1 MSNKKLNYE
10 YLLKDETQREV
21 IQPFVKMVYG
31 KDIQDAEEATK
42 IFLEHNRKF
51 DIGNEFTVFGDLSYV
66 RDEADVNGF
75 GQLERLENY
84 RQSRALFD
92 NYEGG
97 FKSNESKF
105 NMVGDYVEGFLKSP
119 SLYLSLFVGGTG
131 KGAQMAGSRLTQEAI
146 KQYAKE
152 HGKKFVKGG
161 FNAKLRKEMAGIY
174 GKEYA
179 KSQAVKAGAT
189 EAGIAAFTDVG
200 SQKTEI
206 DAGIKDDYSLGQTI
220 GVTALSGAVAGGI
233 NYPIAKWQSNKAN
246 RMSNIIAYRKNKKE
260 IAVQK
265 IKDDVAT
272 NKERFSKVQEIKKQL
287 DGEADE
293 AFKEIGERGQ
303 ELLQRFGVTDLTHA
317 QVRAGV
323 SDNMAYVIEDLI
335 NNNKGLAEILTP
347 TYNPKTGE
355 GTRLTHNIFAALD
368 SGDIPMDQFSKQMND
383 LGIGLEYMR
392 YMWWSTVSEAGKT
405 LGIWGRLSKQINKSV
420 DKVYSEMD
428 DTGKKLFEA
437 ELGNLKYGG
446 SLMELE
452 KEAYLASVANSSKSL
467 GSSIRAIDN
476 IRRGLMVSQP
486 KTAIRNAVSV
496 GMRLPID
503 AGARYVDNLLAMSAM
518 KVNKIR
524 GKDLGAINNVNL
536 GDGDT
541 MFKWLFNNAEA
552 GTITDELL
560 TKIDADSYASR
571 SFYQAYNEV
580 SYRMAKEEGGGIGS
594 KLLTSTQKFTDFVN
608 IMNRTQEHLFRRVA
622 FMSSIERQLGRL
634 GIIGKGKQFKSMS
647 DFVAKG
653 GMEMNAE
660 IWANPRFYGQ
670 AGKGDTILT
679 KAIDDAMEFT
689 FQGRTARGKQD
700 TLGTRLRPKTNLM
713 HGYDTLMRHFVKIM
727 SNPGPT
733 ALIPFPRFLYNAIKF
748 QIEHSPIG
756 LMDALG
762 SRAYRKLRGRSNDV
776 YDFSDIGKGIAGST
790 MMVAAWNFRKSE
802 YAGERWDQMKDAA
815 GKLYNIGPIG
825 PNIAPYL
832 FTADFFQRNLEGTRE
847 WTDEEFWE
855 VIEKGGDIEDLKN
868 NGMWTRGPRSYKN
881 FRQLSR
887 EMAKAGIGTQA
898 RVGTLSSFLDDV
910 FVPKTGLKDKNGQI
924 QFVTSFLKAGEPLKG
939 LAGDYL
945 SGFATPFSVATDML
959 SVWDGAE
966 EIVRETRFGRGIDPV
981 ASKFK
986 NRVPNAILNLIGSEK
1001 EIPTTDPFGGGLRR
1015 KDSQFASQISGLLM
1029 EGREHPFKTEMERLG
1044 FAYQDAI
1051 IWDESPALTYAYKE
1065 GFYKLMDTYR
1075 DELSGAHYNSLNDA
1089 KKAVYME
1096 NAISNIRTALR
1107 GHMRKRFTSKINH
1120 LPLYDAVH
1128 DIRNMTPRERT
1139 LAEESGAFRKIREL
1153 YGIEDEKDL
1162 EEQMQN
1168 ILREEYEQTK

>member
-1 MSNKKLNYE
+1 
-10 YLLKDETQREV
+10 
-21 IQPFVKMVYG
+21 
-31 KDIQDAEEATK
+31 
-42 IFLEHNRKF
+42 
-51 DIGNEFTVFGDLSYV
+51 
-66 RDEADVNGF
+66 
-75 GQLERLENY
+75 
-84 RQSRALFD
+84 
-92 NYEGG
+92 
-97 FKSNESKF
+97 
-105 NMVGDYVEGFLKSP
+105 
-119 SLYLSLFVGGTG
+119 
-131 KGAQMAGSRLTQEAI
+131 
-146 KQYAKE
+146 
-152 HGKKFVKGG
+152 
-161 FNAKLRKEMAGIY
+161 
-174 GKEYA
+174 
-179 KSQAVKAGAT
+179 
-189 EAGIAAFTDVG
+189 
-200 SQKTEI
+200 
-206 DAGIKDDYSLGQTI
+206 
-220 GVTALSGAVAGGI
+220 
-233 NYPIAKWQSNKAN
+233 
-246 RMSNIIAYRKNKKE
+246 
-260 IAVQK
+260 
-265 IKDDVAT
+265 
-272 NKERFSKVQEIKKQL
+272 
-287 DGEADE
+287 
-293 AFKEIGERGQ
+293 
-303 ELLQRFGVTDLTHA
+303 
-317 QVRAGV
+317 
-323 SDNMAYVIEDLI
+323 
-335 NNNKGLAEILTP
+335 
-347 TYNPKTGE
+347 
-355 GTRLTHNIFAALD
+355 
-368 SGDIPMDQFSKQMND
+368 
-383 LGIGLEYMR
+383 
-392 YMWWSTVSEAGKT
+392 
-405 LGIWGRLSKQINKSV
+405 
-420 DKVYSEMD
+420 
-428 DTGKKLFEA
+428 
-437 ELGNLKYGG
+437 
-446 SLMELE
+446 
-452 KEAYLASVANSSKSL
+452 
-467 GSSIRAIDN
+467 
-476 IRRGLMVSQP
+476 
-486 KTAIRNAVSV
+486 
-496 GMRLPID
+496 
-503 AGARYVDNLLAMSAM
+503 
-518 KVNKIR
+518 
-524 GKDLGAINNVNL
+524 
-536 GDGDT
+536 
-541 MFKWLFNNAEA
+541 
-552 GTITDELL
+552 
-560 TKIDADSYASR
+560 
-571 SFYQAYNEV
+571 
-580 SYRMAKEEGGGIGS
+580 
-594 KLLTSTQKFTDFVN
+594 
-608 IMNRTQEHLFRRVA
+608 
-622 FMSSIERQLGRL
+622 MSSIERQLGRL